1 MRRDLAPSAWPNT
14 VRNDWVLPLRL
25 AAWQPIRTPCVGP
38 TYSPWEAADTPEAA
52 AALQARATS
61 TGNVVPDG
69 VVPSELPALLT
80 AIGVPGGATTAA
92 AAAVVVAQCRGA
104 HQAQL
109 LGARR
114 NAAHLRTVGVPIA
127 NADGSPMQTSPCQCC
142 NNRSTVLYLVRRA
155 VGKHAASLVDK
166 VRQKHLRGL
175 VGDHGRTARHPTR
188 VALRHMFEDNG
199 IHACFSC
206 ASDAMA
212 ESYSH
217 RPFGRS
223 PAITD
228 ALRRQAAW
236 AQRRATV
243 DSATAPPLPPISAAR
258 ASRQQHHPHGLLA
271 AKLVG
276 RLLLHSE
283 QLAVIA
289 EVMSD
294 ASRPDRPIV
303 AWLLSADRVL
313 DPERDVPSQCRPM
326 PLAEAE
332 AAADAYEKTA
342 DECDA
347 SARAAD
353 LLGSMVPAPR
363 GSAAGSQLGGDDMDG
378 IDDSANAAPDDDIT
392 GGAGSEAQA
401 QNTAAAGGDAQAGS
415 GEIRFAAG
423 DGEMRGDAAPG
434 GVSDEAVDSAAATLG
449 GIQAAASSGEAA
461 SGSAI
466 DAVGGKRMREEGGED
481 GGSESGAAGEGTHQ
495 GKTKSRRGKQ
505 KNFRARQADARQR
518 EKDGEVLDE

>member
-1 MRRDLAPSAWPNT
+1 
-14 VRNDWVLPLRL
+14 
-25 AAWQPIRTPCVGP
+25 
-38 TYSPWEAADTPEAA
+38 
-52 AALQARATS
+52 
-61 TGNVVPDG
+61 
-69 VVPSELPALLT
+69 
-80 AIGVPGGATTAA
+80 
-92 AAAVVVAQCRGA
+92 
-104 HQAQL
+104 
-109 LGARR
+109 
-114 NAAHLRTVGVPIA
+114 
-127 NADGSPMQTSPCQCC
+127 
-142 NNRSTVLYLVRRA
+142 
-155 VGKHAASLVDK
+155 
-166 VRQKHLRGL
+166 
-175 VGDHGRTARHPTR
+175 
-188 VALRHMFEDNG
+188 MFEDNG

-243 DSATAPPLPPISAAR
+243 DSATAPPLPAISAAR

-294 ASRPDRPIV
+294 ASQPDRPLV

-401 QNTAAAGGDAQAGS
+401 QNTAAAGGDRVCDSTLQHQSAK
-415 GEIRFAAG
+415 
-423 DGEMRGDAAPG
+423 RGRCSHTRR
-434 GVSDEAVDSAAATLG
+434 GVTTLVFTRPEEVLKQCSHGVHTPHTVNMTRVNPPSVYSAA
-449 GIQAAASSGEAA
+449 
-461 SGSAI
+461 
-466 DAVGGKRMREEGGED
+466 RMVCYDR
-481 GGSESGAAGEGTHQ
+481 ST
-495 GKTKSRRGKQ
+495 
-505 KNFRARQADARQR
+505 RQR
-518 EKDGEVLDE
+518 AWCAS